1 MAGIMGRAGSL
12 ELRPPAVPPP
22 IRQSVSEGRVPTLF
36 YVESLNVE
44 LTETVSAHEQH
55 LSGTKASTN
64 IFTRIPEKVVCVYN
78 DRLKTA
84 ISLFYPAVH
93 ALLVAGRAYVLLG
106 EIMFMCDVGR
116 E

>member
-12 ELRPPAVPPP
+12 ELRPPAVLPP
-22 IRQSVSEGRVPTLF
+22 IHQSVTEGRVPTLF
-36 YVESLNVE
+36 YVKSLNVV
-44 LTETVSAHEQH
+44 LTETVSVHEQH

-64 IFTRIPEKVVCVYN
+64 IFTRIPVKVVCVYS

-93 ALLVAGRAYVLLG
+93 ALLLAG
-106 EIMFMCDVGR
+106 
-116 E
+116 

>member
-22 IRQSVSEGRVPTLF
+22 IRQSVSAGRVPVLF
-36 YVESLNVE
+36 YVKSLKAV
-44 LTETVSAHEQH
+44 LTETVSMHEQH

-64 IFTRIPEKVVCVYN
+64 IFTGIPEKVVCVYN

-84 ISLFYPAVH
+84 IRLFYPAVH
-93 ALLVAGRAYVLLG
+93 TLLLAG
-106 EIMFMCDVGR
+106 
-116 E
+116 